1 MLESALM
8 AKISGKLM
16 VDLFPDGT
24 VRLAILPSVDQRNAS
39 PVTVED
45 LYAAEEL
52 FMMCGLSKD
61 RAAALR
67 AEVKRNKGASLET
80 NVEGEAAVKFR
91 HTMPSKW
98 DRPARPVAPRL
109 EVRQAA
115 QVVVCRRR
123 TISSMSQTC
132 RSRRPTLGPSP
143 TIPSASEA
151 STA

>member
-1 MLESALM
+1 MLESALR

-52 FMMCGLSKD
+52 FMMCDLSKD

-67 AEVKRNKGASLET
+67 AEVERNKGASLET
-80 NVEGEAAVKFR
+80 NVEGEAAAKFR
-91 HTMPSKW
+91 YTMPSK
-98 DRPARPVAPRL
+98 
-109 EVRQAA
+109 
-115 QVVVCRRR
+115 
-123 TISSMSQTC
+123 
-132 RSRRPTLGPSP
+132 
-143 TIPSASEA
+143 
-151 STA
+151 